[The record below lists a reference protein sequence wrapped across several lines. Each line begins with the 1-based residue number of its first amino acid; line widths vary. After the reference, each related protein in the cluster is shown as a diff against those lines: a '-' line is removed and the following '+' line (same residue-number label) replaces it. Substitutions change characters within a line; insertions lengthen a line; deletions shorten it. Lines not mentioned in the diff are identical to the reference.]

1 MSHDL
6 YSELTIY
13 SLIMAVTGYFLI
25 ATMFLGG
32 AFLSIIL
39 AVTASLGAF
48 IFLNYLKGKS
58 HFWWIGVVY
67 PLLLIL
73 IIIAEL
79 FSFLSSGAV
88 YGPGMTSGRL
98 KGILYFLIAPASLF
112 FYAAMTPEFR
122 KIMKVP
128 FLIAIIISIFMLIP
142 VYDELST
149 AYFPQDDGKIIAS
162 DVTGGFMILVFGGF
176 YGMTALG
183 ILGLISG
190 LKISG
195 ILRAELLSG
204 RPMGGG
210 SQYE

>member
-1 MSHDL
+1 
-6 YSELTIY
+6 
-13 SLIMAVTGYFLI
+13 MAVTGYFLI
-25 ATMFLGG
+25 SAMFFGG
-32 AFLSIIL
+32 AFISIVI

-48 IFLNYLKGKS
+48 IFLNYLKEKS
-58 HFWWIGVVY
+58 HFWWIGMVY

-79 FSFLSSGAV
+79 FSLGSSGV
-88 YGPGMTSGRL
+88 GYGPGMTSGRL

-122 KIMKVP
+122 KIMKIP
-128 FLIAIIISIFMLIP
+128 FLITALIGIFMLIP

-149 AYFPQDDGKIIAS
+149 AYFPQDDGRIIGS
-162 DVTGGFMILVFGGF
+162 DVTGGFMILVFGCF
-176 YGMTALG
+176 YGMMALG

-204 RPMGGG
+204 RTVGGG
-210 SQYE
+210 SYCE